1 MEKQIELKIENPV
14 DERQYI
20 MSPHPTACVPVCED
34 AEIPDEP
41 TVAEESL
48 SELVERAVEELRI
61 ELKAELETQVRRV
74 QNDLQAELQSEIQRE
89 RGLEENA
96 QIKKP

>member
-1 MEKQIELKIENPV
+1 MGEKISLQIESTV

-20 MSPHPTACVPVCED
+20 MSPHPTACVPVSEE
-34 AEIPDEP
+34 AVSHEEP
-41 TVAEESL
+41 AVAEESL
-48 SELVERAVEELRI
+48 SELVERAVEELRV

-89 RGLEENA
+89 RGLENDA

>member
-1 MEKQIELKIENPV
+1 MEKQVNLQIEIPA

-20 MSPHPTACVPVCED
+20 MSPHPTACVPVCE
-34 AEIPDEP
+34 ESVNPDEP
-41 TVAEESL
+41 IIAEKSL
-48 SELVERAVEELRI
+48 SELVERAVEELRV
-61 ELKAELETQVRRV
+61 ELQAELETQVRRV

-89 RGLEENA
+89 RGLENDA